1 MVQKN
6 NLHDRSVI
14 IFDFDG
20 TLADTEGYIVAA
32 ATQALSEAGFT
43 PEQMGDVSRVVG
55 PPYPGA
61 FATIYGVS
69 EEEDLA
75 ITNRYFE
82 LYDWKSPASHELY
95 PGMRALLEDLTKH
108 GKKLAIASS
117 KTRMRLGFCV
127 EDLGLDSLFSCVFA
141 KEDVDGGGKAELIRM
156 VMEKLG
162 ASADQCVMIGDRFYD
177 IQGARAA
184 GTASIGVTFGTHKR
198 AELEEAGADAVV
210 DSIDELH
217 GVLLA

>member
-162 ASADQCVMIGDRFYD
+162 TSADQCVMIGDRFYD
-177 IQGARAA
+177 IQGARSV

-198 AELEEAGADAVV
+198 TELEEAGADAVV
-210 DSIDELH
+210 DSVDELRET
-217 GVLLA
+217 LLA

>member
-43 PEQMGDVSRVVG
+43 LEQMGDVSRVVG

-69 EEEDLA
+69 KEEDLA

-95 PGMRALLEDLTKH
+95 PGMRALLEDLTKR

-127 EDLGLDSLFSCVFA
+127 KDLGLDSLFSCVFA

-177 IQGARAA
+177 IQGARSA

-198 AELEEAGADAVV
+198 TELEEAGADTVV
-210 DSIDELH
+210 DSVDELREA
-217 GVLLA
+217 LLA

>member
-1 MVQKN
+1 MVQEN
-6 NLHDRSVI
+6 TLHGRPVI

-32 ATQALSEAGFT
+32 ATQALFEAGFT
-43 PEQMGDVSRVVG
+43 PAQMGDVSRVVG

-61 FATIYGVS
+61 FAGIYGVS

-82 LYDWKSPASHELY
+82 LYDWKNPASHELY
-95 PGMRALLEDLTKH
+95 PGMRALLEDLTKR

-127 EDLGLDSLFSCVFA
+127 EDLSLDSLFSCVFA
-141 KEDVDGGGKAELIRM
+141 KEDVDGGGKAELIHM
-156 VMEKLG
+156 VMERLG
-162 ASADQCVMIGDRFYD
+162 ASANQCVMVGDRFYD

-198 AELEEAGADAVV
+198 AELEKAGADAVV
-210 DSIDELH
+210 DSIDELRKA
-217 GVLLA
+217 LLA

>member
-75 ITNRYFE
+75 ITSRYFE

-95 PGMRALLEDLTKH
+95 PGMRALLEDLTKR

-127 EDLGLDSLFSCVFA
+127 KDLGLDSLFSCVFA
-141 KEDVDGGGKAELIRM
+141 KEDVDEGGKAELIRM

-177 IQGARAA
+177 IQGARSVGA
-184 GTASIGVTFGTHKR
+184 ASIGVTFGTHKR
-198 AELEEAGADAVV
+198 TELEEAGADAVV
-210 DSIDELH
+210 DSVDELREA
-217 GVLLA
+217 LLA

>member
-6 NLHDRSVI
+6 NLHDRPVI
-14 IFDFDG
+14 IFDFNG
-20 TLADTEGYIVAA
+20 TLANTEDYIVAA
-32 ATQALSEAGFT
+32 ATQTLSEAGFT

-108 GKKLAIASS
+108 GRKLAIASS

-127 EDLGLDSLFSCVFA
+127 KDLGLDSLFSCVFA

-177 IQGARAA
+177 IQGARSVGA
-184 GTASIGVTFGTHKR
+184 ASIGVTFGTHKR
-198 AELEEAGADAVV
+198 TEVEEAGADAVV
-210 DSIDELH
+210 DSVDELREA
-217 GVLLA
+217 LLA